1 MNRNDRVRK
10 PPTQFSLNCVID
22 ISEPLSYQDA
32 TTRDDSFHWLK
43 AMKEE
48 INSLKENHTWT
59 LSQLPPGRKAIRS
72 KWVYKIKHDANGNIN
87 RYKARLVAV
96 GCSQTAGIDFE
107 ETFSPVVR
115 WETVRLCLAHCL
127 HTGIPAIHLDIAS
140 AYLYGIIDK
149 EIYMVQPE
157 GFEEDSTKVCK
168 LLKSIYGLKQSG
180 KIWNETLSNVII
192 KKNYKQSKS
201 DPCLFFKDNLNLV
214 LVYVDDIIL
223 IGENKELLN
232 ILESTFTV
240 RNLGQLSYFLNV
252 KIEFSK
258 FEIKFSQHNYTNK
271 ILSKFGMSDCKPV
284 NTPMVKIALK
294 NSPNLTTGPYQ
305 EAVGSLIYL
314 ATISRPDIL
323 FSVVQV
329 ISHWPP
335 LVSRYIGI

>member
-1 MNRNDRVRK
+1 M
-10 PPTQFSLNCVID
+10 
-22 ISEPLSYQDA
+22 
-32 TTRDDSFHWLK
+32 
-43 AMKEE
+43 
-48 INSLKENHTWT
+48 
-59 LSQLPPGRKAIRS
+59 
-72 KWVYKIKHDANGNIN
+72 
-87 RYKARLVAV
+87 
-96 GCSQTAGIDFE
+96 
-107 ETFSPVVR
+107 
-115 WETVRLCLAHCL
+115 
-127 HTGIPAIHLDIAS
+127 
-140 AYLYGIIDK
+140 
-149 EIYMVQPE
+149 
-157 GFEEDSTKVCK
+157 CK

-232 ILESTFTV
+232 ILESTFTD
-240 RNLGQLSYFLNV
+240 RNLGQLSYFLNI